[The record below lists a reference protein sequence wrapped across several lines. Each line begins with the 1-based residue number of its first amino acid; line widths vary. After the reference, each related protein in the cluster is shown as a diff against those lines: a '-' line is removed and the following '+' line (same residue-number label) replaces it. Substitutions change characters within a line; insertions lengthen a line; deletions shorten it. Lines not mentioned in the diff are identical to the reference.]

1 MRVFALR
8 ARVRV
13 GLAIV
18 MINTLKWH
26 RAAGP
31 PANTSYRSAEMVCSR
46 WSRIFVKN
54 FTIFEGGRAA
64 GQYELPLG

>member
-1 MRVFALR
+1 
-8 ARVRV
+8 
-13 GLAIV
+13 